1 MEFKSWEYK
10 SIISFVEE
18 FSKRKS
24 SLFPRHTVITM
35 ELAGGVVEKTV
46 IMVSLEHRVYK
57 SERLGLEWAIIFH
70 ETDQLVE
77 DFI

>member
-46 IMVSLEHRVYK
+46 IVVSPPGGGGNWHI
-57 SERLGLEWAIIFH
+57 WAI
-70 ETDQLVE
+70 
-77 DFI
+77 